1 MKLFDA
7 YAKIPMVILGC
18 PFLEKQEKVL
28 LSLLINQ
35 KNVYRSKSNEFT
47 ISKGRLQMNMGMK
60 SRGII
65 KIANE
70 KLKPKLFIENF
81 GESDHDYYV
90 ELSEWGNNPLILYT
104 SAVLDAMNPKK
115 KRFTKKSENDAW
127 EILFSITQEE
137 VMKNVATLED
147 ANKLVTVKL
156 SNIQNAR
163 RSPRKASEIPPYN
176 VKWSDRNF
184 VYYFFMKYQQM
195 TGQTHPRIKIKT
207 AEDFVYKVYKFYYDD
222 DKTRAHID
230 AFFEAYTGKDN
241 YDPKIMLLGNDENIY
256 QVQFYM
262 ENGILASEYEREEPK
277 KNKTYTI

>member
-1 MKLFDA
+1 MFDA

-18 PFLEKQEKVL
+18 PLLEKQEKIL
-28 LSLLINQ
+28 LSVLINQ
-35 KNVYRSKSNEFT
+35 KNIYRSKSNEFT
-47 ISKGRLQMNMGMK
+47 ISKGRLQTYMGMK

-90 ELSEWGNNPLILYT
+90 ELSEWENNPLILYT
-104 SAVLDAMNPKK
+104 SAVLEAMNPKN

-127 EILFSITQEE
+127 KVLLSIGQEE
-137 VMKNVATLED
+137 VLRNVATLED
-147 ANKLVTVKL
+147 AHKLVTGKL
-156 SNIQNAR
+156 ASIETAHW
-163 RSPRKASEIPPYN
+163 SPRKASAIPPCN
-176 VKWSDRNF
+176 VKWSFRNF
-184 VYYFFMKYQQM
+184 VDYFFMKYQQM
-195 TGQTHPRIKIKT
+195 TGKIHPRINLET
-207 AEDFVYKVYKFYYDD
+207 AENCVYKVSKYYHDD

-230 AFFEAYTGKDN
+230 AFFEAYAEKDI

-262 ENGILASEYEREEPK
+262 HTGVLASEYKREEPK
-277 KNKTYTI
+277 KKRVYTI